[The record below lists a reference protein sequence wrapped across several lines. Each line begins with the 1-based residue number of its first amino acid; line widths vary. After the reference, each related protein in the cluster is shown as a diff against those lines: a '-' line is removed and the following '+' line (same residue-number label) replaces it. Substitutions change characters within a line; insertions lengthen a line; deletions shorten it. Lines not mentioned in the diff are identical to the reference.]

1 MTHGSTFVSIK
12 KKFTYMSH
20 DEKMSE
26 FERGV
31 EVIELTG
38 VSKFYGSSR
47 ILNELSF
54 SIPDGQTYALLGL
67 SGSGKTT
74 ALKLICGLQQADSGE
89 VRVQNT
95 SVCKENLHGV
105 RAQLGYVIQDG
116 GLFPHLTAFENL
128 SIVGREAGW
137 GVEKIKTRVEELA
150 ALTKIA
156 TPLLDKFPIQL
167 SGGQRQR
174 VGLMR
179 ALMRDPPI
187 LLLDEPLGALDP
199 ITRSELQTELRD
211 LCRRFKKTVLLVTHD
226 LFEAGFLADKI
237 LLLNQGHILQ
247 QGTLKELIN
256 HPADDFVRRFVDS
269 HKHQVEA

>member
-1 MTHGSTFVSIK
+1 MIEVNGVT
-12 KKFTYMSH
+12 KFFGT
-20 DEKMSE
+20 
-26 FERGV
+26 
-31 EVIELTG
+31 
-38 VSKFYGSSR
+38 SR

-54 SIPDGQTYALLGL
+54 SIPDGETYALLGL

-74 ALKLICGLQQADSGE
+74 ALKLICGLQEADSGE

-95 SVCKENLHGV
+95 SVCKENINRV

-128 SIVGREAGW
+128 AIVGREAGW
-137 GVEKIKTRVEELA
+137 GVRKIEDRIKDLA
-150 ALTKIA
+150 ALSKIA
-156 TPLLDKFPIQL
+156 LPLLEKFPNQL

-199 ITRSELQTELRD
+199 ITRSDLQTELRD
-211 LCRRFKKTVLLVTHD
+211 LCRRLKKTVLLVTHD
-226 LFEAGFLADKI
+226 LFEAGFLADRI
-237 LLLNQGHILQ
+237 LLLNQGHIVQ